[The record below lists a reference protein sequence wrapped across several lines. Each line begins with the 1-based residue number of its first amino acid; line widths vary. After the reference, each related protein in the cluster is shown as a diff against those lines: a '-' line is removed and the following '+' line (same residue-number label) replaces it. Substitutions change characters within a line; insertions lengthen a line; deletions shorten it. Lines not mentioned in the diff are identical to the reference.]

1 MSNNQESPLNYMTE
15 DEAKEV
21 HKLFIVSMGF
31 FTTIAIIAH
40 ILVWAWRPWLA
51 AGEPQSASLLES
63 GAQFAQAIAS
73 TLLA

>member
-21 HKLFIVSMGF
+21 HKLFILSMGF

-40 ILVWAWRPWLA
+40 ILVWLWRPWLSA
-51 AGEPQSASLLES
+51 DEAQSAGLLKS
-63 GAQFAQAIAS
+63 GAQVAQAIAS